1 MEAVRPKSLALTI
14 ILSIFG
20 LGQTYLGLIGRGLA
34 ILIVGFV
41 GSIVVSILLPFYVS
55 LPVITAYWIWQ
66 IIDAYQSYSKITP
79 KNPKD

>member
-14 ILSIFG
+14 ILSVIIFG

-41 GSIVVSILLPFYVS
+41 GSILVSILLPFYVS
-55 LPVITAYWIWQ
+55 LPIINAYLDLANNRCISVI
-66 IIDAYQSYSKITP
+66 
-79 KNPKD
+79 